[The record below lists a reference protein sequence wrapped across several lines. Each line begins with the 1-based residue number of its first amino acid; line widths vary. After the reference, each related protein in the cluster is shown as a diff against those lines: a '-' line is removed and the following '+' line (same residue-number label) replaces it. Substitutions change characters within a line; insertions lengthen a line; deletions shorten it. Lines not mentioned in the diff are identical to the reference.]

1 MRGSARHRLND
12 CRNALPYVSRS
23 ASGRLSYARA
33 VPCSTITGPT
43 SASSAAEA
51 SPRTTAW
58 PFARKDS
65 TVSSATGWRSVRAV
79 ADTGRTVTSPTV
91 LPPGSSRH
99 PWNEGF
105 AWSLPDTVP
114 TTITPEQRA
123 AFDRD
128 GYLVLPDVVDAA
140 TLEDLVADLDALE
153 AQVDEFLAAQ
163 EDGRFDIAESGAIT
177 FTLHAVL
184 RSEAARRFARHPG
197 LVGLCHDLLGP
208 DVNLYWDQAVY
219 KKPEKPRRFPWHQ
232 DTGYTFVDP
241 QHYLTCWVALTDA
254 TARERLPP
262 GAARGAPRGHAPA
275 PLGRPD
281 RLAVRGGRSRR
292 GGHRRGAGRRRGRVL
307 VAHAALAPARTPP
320 ARPARR
326 TSSST
331 GPRACGGRRR
341 LGARWRADRRAQLR
355 RSRPPVPRPPRRT
368 PIVPA

>member
-1 MRGSARHRLND
+1 
-12 CRNALPYVSRS
+12 
-23 ASGRLSYARA
+23 
-33 VPCSTITGPT
+33 
-43 SASSAAEA
+43 
-51 SPRTTAW
+51 
-58 PFARKDS
+58 
-65 TVSSATGWRSVRAV
+65 
-79 ADTGRTVTSPTV
+79 V

-140 TLEDLVADLDALE
+140 TLEDLVADLDAPE

-254 TARERLPP
+254 TAENGCP
-262 GAARGAPRGHAPA
+262 
-275 PLGRPD
+275 
-281 RLAVRGGRSRR
+281 
-292 GGHRRGAGRRRGRVL
+292 RVL
-307 VAHAALAPARTPP
+307 PAVHREGTLLHHWVDPIGWQCVEGDPGGAVTVEVPAGGVVAFSSLTPH
-320 ARPARR
+320 
-326 TSSST
+326 ST
-331 GPRACGGRRR
+331 GPNTTGSARKAYIVQYGPQGMRAVDGDWEHGGEPTGERSCDDP
-341 LGARWRADRRAQLR
+341 DRQFPVLR
-355 RSRPPVPRPPRRT
+355 DGQPVS
-368 PIVPA
+368 A